1 MSREGWIRVGG
12 LYFPLVLALLVG
24 LGRRRQPRQFAAC
37 LLSFL
42 WVTPTLLVVQQ
53 LNLMAGWWH
62 FSGDGIAIRGMPLE
76 LYLGWIVLWGI
87 IPQLAF
93 RRLHLIPSILIFVV
107 VDLILMPS
115 CQPAI
120 QLGAQWLVGESV
132 AVFTVLIPALCLGRW
147 TFDDSHLRVRA
158 WLQVVTAGL
167 LFLYFI
173 PEIAFALRSGQ
184 GWMPLIALSSWK
196 RQLALQGLALLS
208 IPGVSAAMEFVER
221 GMGTPIPYDPPKRL
235 VTSGIYRYCANPMQI
250 SCALVICGWAVL
262 LGNGWVLSAAAISGI
277 YSAGIAEWDERQ
289 DLIQRFGDQWKTYRM
304 KVKNWRVRWR
314 PYFTGDQSRL
324 YIAASCGPCSEL
336 RTWIEL
342 RSPLGLQI
350 ISAETLPAG
359 SIRRLRYDPADGTL
373 AVEGT
378 RALGRALE
386 HLHLGW
392 ALAGMTIRLP
402 VVWRCIQLVMD
413 ASGFGPRTLPNDSC
427 ASTATLRND
436 HQGVP
441 LEPSSKA

>member
-1 MSREGWIRVGG
+1 MSREGWIRVGA

-53 LNLMAGWWH
+53 LNLLAGWWH
-62 FSGDGIAIRGMPLE
+62 FSGDSIAIRGMPLE

-93 RRLHLIPSILIFVV
+93 RRLHLLPSILIFVV

-115 CQPAI
+115 CRPVI
-120 QLGAQWLVGESV
+120 QLGAQWLAGESV
-132 AVFTVLIPALCLGRW
+132 AVLTVLIPALCLGRW

-158 WLQVVTAGL
+158 WLQIVTAGL

-173 PEIAFALRSGQ
+173 PEIAFALRSGR
-184 GWMPLIALSSWK
+184 GWMPLAALSSWK

-208 IPGVSAAMEFVER
+208 IPGVSAVMEFVER
-221 GMGTPIPYDPPKRL
+221 GRGTPIPYDPPKRL

-250 SCALVICGWAVL
+250 SCALVMCGWAVL

-277 YSAGIAEWDERQ
+277 YSAGIAEWDEGQ

-304 KVKNWRVRWR
+304 KVKNWRVHWR
-314 PYFTGDQSRL
+314 PYSGGDQARL
-324 YIAASCGPCSEL
+324 YMAASCGPCSEL

-342 RSPLGLQI
+342 RNPLGLQI

-359 SIRRLRYDPADGTL
+359 SIRRLRYDPADGTS

-427 ASTATLRND
+427 ASIATLRND
-436 HQGVP
+436 H
-441 LEPSSKA
+441 